1 MRRVFPPRLL
11 PVALDESSVL
21 MSDSCHLLHS
31 FEIASL
37 DDGVEKDRVACV
49 VLWRQ
54 VVLVVVVVVDMER
67 RVRLVKRLAIVV
79 SDAMF

>member
-54 VVLVVVVVVDMER
+54 VVLVVVVDMER

-79 SDAMF
+79 SDAMFC